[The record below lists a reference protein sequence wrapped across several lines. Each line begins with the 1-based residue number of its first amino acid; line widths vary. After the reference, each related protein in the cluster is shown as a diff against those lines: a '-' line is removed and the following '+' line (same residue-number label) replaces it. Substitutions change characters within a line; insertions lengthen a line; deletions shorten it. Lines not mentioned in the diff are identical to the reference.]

1 MHSRMFSSVPDIY
14 LLDASI
20 ISNCDNQICLQTLP
34 NDPLGSK
41 LPVAEN
47 QCNSSSNEA
56 MAKLLCRTKKEKVE
70 FALEKEVEKKRL
82 EYEKCREK
90 ENSLKEA

>member
-70 FALEKEVEKKRL
+70 FALQKEVEKKDLSMRSAG
-82 EYEKCREK
+82 KKRTV
-90 ENSLKEA
+90 